1 MKKKETALIL
11 QECTQGEKDQPEPP
25 KKKMTIYEY
34 EEKYVRREN
43 RKRARFFVHFFAA
56 IIGVFL
62 FAVLALLTIKAWEL
76 HMYAGIGAAA
86 VSVLCYIVLFL
97 VPIVKLFQSGYF
109 ITNVNSHTARDAQKH
124 NRELRRQIADKFI
137 DFNASVDG
145 IGWYDDRL
153 VGELAVAYHS
163 KDEAKLK
170 ETLSK
175 LYSKS
180 VKKTGRDIITKA
192 SLKAGMYSALSQ
204 SNLID
209 AALVAV
215 VNLQLVKD
223 IVFLYGFRPSDAKL
237 VKIFGKVLTNSLA
250 AYGMG
255 SVKIGNGIVK
265 TMGDI
270 VKGIP
275 LLGSAISVI
284 VDSSVQGL
292 TNAVMTAIIGYQ
304 TIYYLNLEYKL
315 QDILD
320 DVEIVTE
327 AELEETCEEVELE
340 LKQATKKAARATA

>member
-1 MKKKETALIL
+1 MKNKKETALIV
-11 QECTQGEKDQPEPP
+11 QEPDEGQSEKLGN
-25 KKKMTIYEY
+25 KMTIYDY

-43 RKRARFFVHFFAA
+43 RRSARFFVHFFAVV
-56 IIGVFL
+56 IGAFL
-62 FAVLALLTIKAWEL
+62 FAVLALLTMRAWEL
-76 HMYAGIGAAA
+76 HMYAGIGTAAA
-86 VSVLCYIVLFL
+86 CLIFYIFLFI
-97 VPIVKLFQSGYF
+97 VPIAKLYKTGYF
-109 ITNVNSHTARDAQKH
+109 VTNVNSHSARAAQKH
-124 NRELRRQIADKFI
+124 NRELRHQIADKFI

-145 IGWYDDRL
+145 AGWYDDRL
-153 VGELAVAYHS
+153 VGELAVALHT
-163 KDEAKLK
+163 KDEEQLK
-170 ETLSK
+170 TTLSA
-175 LYSKS
+175 LYAKS

-204 SNLID
+204 SSVID

-237 VKIFGKVLTNSLA
+237 VKILGKVITNSLT
-250 AYGMG
+250 AYGLG
-255 SVKIGNGIVK
+255 NIKIGNGIAK

-304 TIYYLNLEYKL
+304 TISYLNKEYKL

-320 DVEIVTE
+320 NVELVTNE
-327 AELEETCEEVELE
+327 ELEETCEEVETE
-340 LKQATKKAARATA
+340 LKSATKRAVRATA

>member
-1 MKKKETALIL
+1 MKKKNETALTV
-11 QECTQGEKDQPEPP
+11 QDAPKGNETPTGEP
-25 KKKMTIYEY
+25 KMTIYDY
-34 EEKYVRREN
+34 EDKYVRREN
-43 RKRARFFVHFFAA
+43 RKSARFFLYFFATV
-56 IIGVFL
+56 IGVFL
-62 FAVLALLTIKAWEL
+62 FAVLAMLTMKAWEL
-76 HMYAGIGAAA
+76 HMYAGIGTAAA
-86 VSVLCYIVLFL
+86 SVLCFILLFL
-97 VPIVKLFQSGYF
+97 VPVIKLFKTGYF
-109 ITNVNSHTARDAQKH
+109 ITNVNSHSARAAQKH
-124 NRELRRQIADKFI
+124 NKELRHQIADKFI
-137 DFNASVDG
+137 DFNSSVDG

-153 VGELAVAYHS
+153 VGELAVALHT
-163 KDEAKLK
+163 KNEEKLK
-170 ETLSK
+170 ETLTL

-180 VKKTGRDIITKA
+180 VKKTGREIITKA

-204 SNLID
+204 SNVID

-237 VKIFGKVLTNSLA
+237 VKILGKVITNSLM

-304 TIYYLNLEYKL
+304 TIYFLNKEYKL
-315 QDILD
+315 QDVLD
-320 DVEIVTE
+320 NIEIVTE
-327 AELEETCEEVELE
+327 ADLEETCEEVEFE
-340 LKQATKKAARATA
+340 LKNATKKAARATA